1 MYGTAESRFHT
12 PLTITLGRG
21 ESNARCSASAG
32 ASASQ
37 AVGTPEMVTPET
49 LKLMVLLVEDGLV
62 DEHVVDVLDDGHNV
76 DVAAACAAARGW

>member
-1 MYGTAESRFHT
+1 MRQSTVCRF
-12 PLTITLGRG
+12 
-21 ESNARCSASAG
+21 CASAG

-62 DEHVVDVLDDGHNV
+62 DVTG
-76 DVAAACAAARGW
+76 

>member
-12 PLTITLGRG
+12 PLTTTLGRG
-21 ESNARCSASAG
+21 ESNNVRCSASAG

-49 LKLMVLLVEDGLV
+49 LKLMALLVEDGLV
-62 DEHVVDVLDDGHNV
+62 DVTE
-76 DVAAACAAARGW
+76 

>member
-1 MYGTAESRFHT
+1 MYALLNVSSGLLSKRDKVRTGLCGTAESRFHT
-12 PLTITLGRG
+12 PLTTTLGRG

-49 LKLMVLLVEDGLV
+49 LKLMALLVEDGLV
-62 DEHVVDVLDDGHNV
+62 DVTE
-76 DVAAACAAARGW
+76 